1 MLIIKNIRYIN
12 FTNDIKYVTISE
24 DNKQEYHTLRIQH
37 YKMLNALLYLILP
50 GSMKGVQE
58 KL

>member
-37 YKMLNALLYLILP
+37 YKTLNALLYLILP

>member
-24 DNKQEYHTLRIQH
+24 DNKQGYHTLRIQH
-37 YKMLNALLYLILP
+37 YKTLNALLYLILP

>member
-1 MLIIKNIRYIN
+1 MIIKNIRYIN

-37 YKMLNALLYLILP
+37 YKPLNALLYLILP

>member
-37 YKMLNALLYLILP
+37 YKTLNVLLYLILP